1 MWYDIRRDTGEGRAR
16 RGEAGRSA
24 GSCRNA
30 AKVVV
35 KAWESGNECGEVQE
49 SGDDSGEVQES
60 GNERGKAQESGRTSD
75 KRRSVKSAK
84 Y

>member
-1 MWYDIRRDTGEGRAR
+1 MRRDTGEGRAR
-16 RGEAGRSA
+16 RGEAGRST

-35 KAWESGNECGEVQE
+35 KAQESGDECSEAWESGNER
-49 SGDDSGEVQES
+49 S
-60 GNERGKAQESGRTSD
+60 KAQESGRTSD
-75 KRRSVKSAK
+75 KCRSVKSAK